1 MGAPSKIQRKG
12 RGTIERL
19 PSGSL
24 RVRVSA
30 GTDPVTDKRHRLE
43 AIVPAGP
50 KDEAEAEKALT
61 RLLSQRDE
69 QRNARTR
76 ATVNQ
81 LLDEHFKSLRAEPNT
96 KENYESL
103 ARLHIRPLLG
113 DVPAGKING
122 ELLDSFFKVLR
133 TCRARCHGSKY
144 IEHRTTRTHEC
155 DKRCKPHECKGLG
168 DGSLRKIHAVLSGA
182 GKRAVRWGWLGVNPF
197 GQADPLPAARPNP
210 KPPTADQAAKIATEA
225 WKDLDWGMLVW
236 LAMVTGARRGE
247 LCALAWDRVTLKPG
261 AGVLT
266 IRSSIAQRGGR
277 TWEKDTKTHQQRRIT
292 IDDTTVGLLTAYRRH
307 CAQRAELDDMPD
319 KARIFSN
326 SPDGSTWLKPDSVS
340 QRYARMC
347 ARKPLEWDM
356 NIHQLRH
363 YSATELISAGVDVTT
378 VGGRLGHGGGGST
391 TLRFYSAWVSEAD
404 QRAAGTL
411 SSRMP
416 ELPVGFDPTGALKS
430 TVKPAEDTQYQR
442 IAADLRGA
450 ITCGAL
456 KPGDMLPP
464 FADLANRYDVAFNT
478 AQRAVRVLKKAG
490 LVTVSRGR
498 RAVVADPA
506 TTGTGPAEVISLH
519 KHRRTAE

>member
-1 MGAPSKIQRKG
+1 MAGHSKPQQRS
-12 RGTIERL
+12 RGVIDVL

-24 RVRVSA
+24 RVRVNA
-30 GTDPVTDKRHRLE
+30 GVDPVTGKRHRPE
-43 AIVPAGP
+43 VVIPAGP
-50 KDEAEAEKALT
+50 DAAKEAEKART
-61 RLLSQRDE
+61 RLLAEIDE
-69 QRNARTR
+69 RRNARTK

-81 LLDEHFKSLRAEPNT
+81 LLDKYFELLSVDTNT
-96 KENYESL
+96 RENYESL
-103 ARLHIRPLLG
+103 ARNHIRPLLG
-113 DVPAGKING
+113 DVSVGRIDG
-122 ELLDSFFKVLR
+122 EVLDSFYKQLR
-133 TCRARCHGSKY
+133 TCRARCRGRKY
-144 IEHRTTRTHEC
+144 IKHRTNRDHEC
-155 DKRCKPHECKGLG
+155 DNRCKQHECKGLAN
-168 DGSLRKIHAVLSGA
+168 GSLRKIHAVLMGA
-182 GKRAVRWGWLGVNPF
+182 GKRGVRWRWYGVNPF
-197 GQADPLPAARPNP
+197 EQADPLPAARPEP
-210 KPPTADQAAKIATEA
+210 TPPTADQAAKIATEA

-261 AGVLT
+261 AGVLV

-292 IDDTTVGLLTAYRRH
+292 IDDATVGLLAAYQRH
-307 CAQRAELDDMPD
+307 CAQRAGLGAEMHG
-319 KARIFSN
+319 KARIFST

-411 SSRMP
+411 STRLP
-416 ELPVGFDPTGALKS
+416 ELPIGLDPSGALAAV
-430 TVKPAEDTQYQR
+430 VKPTEDKQYQR
-442 IAADLRGA
+442 IASDLRGA
-450 ITCGAL
+450 IVCGAL
-456 KPGDMLPP
+456 EPGEPLPA
-464 FADLANRYDVAFNT
+464 FAELAKRYGVAFNT
-478 AQRAVRVLKKAG
+478 AQRAVKTLKSEG

-498 RAVVADPA
+498 RATVAIPQQRTDS
-506 TTGTGPAEVISLH
+506 AEVVRIAER
-519 KHRRTAE
+519 KHASR